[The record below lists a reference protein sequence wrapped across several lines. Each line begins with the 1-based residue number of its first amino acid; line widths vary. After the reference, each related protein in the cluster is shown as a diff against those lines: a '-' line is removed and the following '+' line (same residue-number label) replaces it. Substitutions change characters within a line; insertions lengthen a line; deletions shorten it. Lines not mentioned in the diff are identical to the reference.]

1 MEKNTTKKESE
12 KLQIIKERIDRGT
25 IAGQK
30 AWKFVKELNSFSKER
45 LDRIALIDGR
55 RKYTYRQLFRSWDR
69 YARVFAALDICE
81 QNGSRVGMIGNI
93 SSECI
98 ITFYALN
105 MLGVSVSMIPV
116 EETYDEKRWHE
127 TIKKEGITDIIVSV
141 GYAWPGILRMISKE
155 RKTGTLRN
163 AIVLRTYVD
172 GPFAAPLERLQS
184 KLYERIVNVC
194 PDVDK
199 MDRLT
204 DRYRT
209 TSFAPGSKKNDEA
222 AVITHTSGTTKGIHK
237 PIPLSDRAM
246 NSAAVSLMK
255 HELFSQIADGAVTA
269 MTKEMTA
276 AYGMIN
282 MVHAPLALGVTNVIV
297 PMGGFNERFHRA
309 IKKYRVSVLMTN
321 AQQFEEWMKCSADT
335 SFDFSSLQLVTLG
348 GAYVSPDT
356 LKRINSFIKKY
367 GGNIRAVS
375 GYGLS
380 EAGGACIMPDPHMDT
395 ADTIGTPLPGV
406 EVRIY
411 DDDDEKFYTLD
422 EGPRTGGLYISSDWI
437 SSGRIGDKVFFEREE
452 IDGRPYI
459 CTFDLV
465 STPGDG
471 TLTYAGRMNRF
482 FANNEGIE
490 FNAGVLE
497 TAVSKQEGIEACAVV
512 PKYDKKIYDTI
523 PVLYVQ
529 AQGRGSRAKRT
540 VRNALFEAFSDREQ
554 FDPNQLPEECVI
566 TDNIPFSATGK
577 VDVNLIT
584 KGHVDGKVYTIESI
598 CMDGRLKA
606 VELKPKQEEKT
617 DNGMGC
623 DQFFS

>member
-1 MEKNTTKKESE
+1 MTKKESE
-12 KLQIIKERIDRGT
+12 KLQIIKGRIDKGT
-25 IAGQK
+25 IVGQK
-30 AWKFVKELNSFSKER
+30 AWKFVKELNSFSEER
-45 LDRIALIDGR
+45 LDRTALIDDR
-55 RKYTYRQLFRSWDR
+55 RRYTYRQFFRSWDR
-69 YARVFAALDICE
+69 YAEVFAALDICE

-98 ITFYALN
+98 IAFYALN

-116 EETYDEKRWHE
+116 EETYDEERWHE
-127 TIKKEGITDIIVSV
+127 TIEKEEITDIILSV
-141 GYAWPGILRMISKE
+141 GYAWPGVLRMISKE
-155 RKTGTLRN
+155 KKGGTLRN

-194 PDVDK
+194 PDVDT
-199 MDRLT
+199 MDRLI
-204 DRYRT
+204 DRYET
-209 TSFAPGSKKNDEA
+209 TSFTPGAKRNDET

-237 PIPLSDRAM
+237 PILLSDRAM

-255 HELFSQIADGAVTA
+255 HELISQMADGAVTA

-282 MVHAPLALGVTNVIV
+282 MVHVPLAFGITNVIV
-297 PMGGFNERFHRA
+297 PMGGFNAHFHRA
-309 IKKYRVSVLMTN
+309 IKKYRVSMLMTS

-356 LKRINSFIKKY
+356 LNRINSFIKKN
-367 GGNIRAVS
+367 GGHTRAVS

-380 EAGGACIMPDPHMDT
+380 EAGGACIIPDPRMDT
-395 ADTIGTPLPGV
+395 ADTIGKPLPGV

-411 DDDDEKFYTLD
+411 DEDDGKFYTLD
-422 EGPRTGGLYISSDWI
+422 EGPRTGGLYISSDSI
-437 SSGRIGDKVFFEREE
+437 SSGCIGDKVFFEREK

-482 FANNEGIE
+482 FANNEGID
-490 FNAGVLE
+490 FNAGVIE

-529 AQGRGSRAKRT
+529 TQGTGIGARKT
-540 VRNALFEAFSDREQ
+540 VRNALLETFGNREQ
-554 FDPNQLPEECVI
+554 FDPNQLPGECVI
-566 TDNIPFSATGK
+566 TDNLPFNATGK

-584 KGHVDGKVYTIESI
+584 KGSVGGKVYTIKST
-598 CMDGRLKA
+598 CRDGRLKA
-606 VELKPKQEEKT
+606 VELEPRQEEKK
-617 DNGMGC
+617 DSGMGC
-623 DQFFS
+623 DQFFC

>member
-1 MEKNTTKKESE
+1 MTKKESE
-12 KLQIIKERIDRGT
+12 KLQIINGRIDRGT

-30 AWKFVKELNSFSKER
+30 AWKFVRELNSFSEER

-55 RKYTYRQLFRSWDR
+55 RKYTYRQFFRSWDR
-69 YARVFAALDICE
+69 YAEVFAALDICE
-81 QNGSRVGMIGNI
+81 QSGSRVGLIGNI

-98 ITFYALN
+98 IAFYALN

-116 EETYDEKRWHE
+116 EETYDEERWHE
-127 TIKKEGITDIIVSV
+127 TIEQEGITDIILSV

-155 RKTGTLRN
+155 KKGGTLRN
-163 AIVLRTYVD
+163 AIVLKTYVD

-184 KLYERIVNVC
+184 RLYERIVNVC
-194 PDVDK
+194 PDVDT
-199 MDRLT
+199 MDRLI
-204 DRYRT
+204 DRYET
-209 TSFAPGSKKNDEA
+209 ASFTPSSKRNDGA

-237 PIPLSDRAM
+237 PIPLSDLAM
-246 NSAAVSLMK
+246 NSAAVSFMK
-255 HELFSQIADGAVTA
+255 YELISHFTDGAVTA

-276 AYGMIN
+276 AYGMID
-282 MVHAPLALGVTNVIV
+282 MVHAPLALGMTNVIV
-297 PMGGFNERFHRA
+297 PMGGFNARFHRA
-309 IKKYRVSVLMTN
+309 IKKYRVSILMTS

-348 GAYVSPDT
+348 GAYVSPDR
-356 LKRINSFIKKY
+356 LNRINSFIKKN
-367 GGNIRAVS
+367 GGNTRAVS

-380 EAGGACIMPDPHMDT
+380 EAGGACIIPDPRMDT
-395 ADTIGTPLPGV
+395 ADTIGKPLPGV

-411 DDDDEKFYTLD
+411 DDDDGKFYTLD
-422 EGPRTGGLYISSDWI
+422 EGPRTGGLYISSDSI

-482 FANNEGIE
+482 FANNEGIN
-490 FNAGVLE
+490 FNAGIIE
-497 TAVSKQEGIEACAVV
+497 AAVSKQEGIEACAVV

-529 AQGRGSRAKRT
+529 AQGTGARAKRT
-540 VRNALFEAFSDREQ
+540 VRNALLETFGDLKQ
-554 FDPNQLPEECVI
+554 FDPDQLPKECVI
-566 TDNIPFSATGK
+566 TDKIPFNATGK

-584 KGHVDGKVYTIESI
+584 KGYVHGKVYTVESI
-598 CMDGRLKA
+598 CRDGRLKA
-606 VELKPKQEEKT
+606 VELGPKQEENK
-617 DNGMGC
+617 DSGMGC
-623 DQFFS
+623 DQFFC